1 MFGLISYVSK
11 SGTAKNQL
19 DKGSAVRNRTHR
31 QMARK
36 ANGEF
41 ESADLK
47 IIGKSEHRVRKLL
60 LTLHCQKQDKRS
72 LKLMKPN
79 KF

>member
-1 MFGLISYVSK
+1 
-11 SGTAKNQL
+11 
-19 DKGSAVRNRTHR
+19 
-31 QMARK
+31 MARK